1 MFTLSNCASVAQ
13 RERRFVRAN
22 FIGIYL
28 LFHCQPFPTELSIRF
43 HPVSDPAN
51 RKTKYWFFSPYLFIY
66 FCFWFSFLPILECLF
81 CVSVTLLQLIINEKK
96 LM

>member
-51 RKTKYWFFSPYLFIY
+51 RKTKYWFFFSVFVYIFLFLVFVFTY
-66 FCFWFSFLPILECLF
+66 TRVSVL
-81 CVSVTLLQLIINEKK
+81 CVSYFVTTYN
-96 LM
+96 

>member
-28 LFHCQPFPTELSIRF
+28 LFHCQPFPTELSEKQNIGFFLRICLYIFVFGFRF
-43 HPVSDPAN
+43 
-51 RKTKYWFFSPYLFIY
+51 YLY
-66 FCFWFSFLPILECLF
+66 
-81 CVSVTLLQLIINEKK
+81 
-96 LM
+96 